1 MTAVSRRGLLLG
13 GASLAAAGTI
23 GSAGPLTTAYASHGS
38 KGHRPIS
45 SARIHRWARDTW
57 ACLVAMTDNKTGL
70 TADNLDGPLAEQN
83 RSGYTSPTN
92 IGGYLWS
99 TVVARDLGLISRR
112 ECRSRIAQTLQTLK
126 KLDHHGPSGMFY
138 NWYDEATG
146 KVLTTWPEDGSRVYP
161 FLSSVDNGWLAAA
174 LIVVMNGDRANADR
188 AGRLLGRMDFK
199 VFYNPEAGQPEI
211 DGSGHSGLM
220 KGGFWDGEPKPGDA
234 TQVGNFLGR
243 GPDVTYTAF
252 HYDTTVSETRIA
264 SYIAIARRQ
273 VPAKLYFGTWRTFP
287 ATEDWKWQEQQ
298 PTGRDRTYMGIKVYE
313 GVYKHLGLK
322 AVPGWGGSMFEA
334 LMPNMFVPEERWSPH
349 AWGPN
354 HRNTVAIHRKHGLEE
369 ARYGF
374 WGFSPSSQ
382 PGGGYREYGVDAIGL
397 NPDGYFSDVK
407 KTNFD
412 KGFGSIRPGEN
423 PKPTYGDGVVTP
435 HALFLAMH
443 HEPRQAYDNLV
454 ELTREFDAYGEG
466 GFYDAIA
473 VRSGTVAKRYL
484 SLDQAMVMGSIGN
497 VFGHE
502 GVRRYFAVGDV
513 ERRIRPLLA
522 MERFSL

>member
-13 GASLAAAGTI
+13 GASLAAAGAL
-23 GSAGPLTTAYASHGS
+23 GSSLPTAAASPGAGRHPST
-38 KGHRPIS
+38 P
-45 SARIHRWARDTW
+45 ARIRRWAADTW
-57 ACLVAMTDNKTGL
+57 ECLVAMTDEKTGL
-70 TADNLDGPLAEQN
+70 TADNLEGPLAEKK

-99 TVVARDLGLISRR
+99 AVVARDLGLISRG
-112 ECRSRIAQTLQTLK
+112 ECTRRIRQTLRT
-126 KLDHHGPSGMFY
+126 LDHLDRHAPSGMFY
-138 NWYDEATG
+138 NWYDEARG
-146 KVLTTWPEDGSRVYP
+146 DVLTRWPVDGSRVYP

-174 LIVVMNGDRANADR
+174 LMVVTNADPANA
-188 AGRLLGRMDFK
+188 RLAHKVLDPMNFK
-199 VFYNPEAGQPEI
+199 VYYNPAVGV
-211 DGSGHSGLM
+211 GKAGLM

-234 TQVGNFLGR
+234 TQVGNFLGA

-264 SYIAIARRQ
+264 SYIAIARGQ

-287 ATEDWKWQEQQ
+287 SSDDWSWQEQQ
-298 PTGRDRTYMGIKVYE
+298 PTGHTRSYLGIDVYE
-313 GVYKHLGLK
+313 GVYSHLGLK

-334 LMPNMFVPEERWSPH
+334 LMPNMFVPEERWAPQS
-349 AWGPN
+349 WGPN
-354 HRNTVAIHRKHGLEE
+354 HRHTVAIHRKHGLEE
-369 ARYGF
+369 AKYGF
-374 WGFSPSSQ
+374 WGFSPASE

-397 NPDGYFSDVK
+397 NPAGYFSDAE

-412 KGFGSIRPGEN
+412 KGFGTFRPGKN
-423 PKPTYGDGVVTP
+423 PTPKYGDGVVTP

-454 ELTREFDAYGEG
+454 KLTREHDAYGEG

-473 VRSGTVAKRYL
+473 VKSGTVAKRYL

-497 VFGHE
+497 IYGRE
-502 GVRRYFAVGDV
+502 AVRRYFAVGDI
-513 ERRIRPLLA
+513 EKRIKPLLA
-522 MERFSL
+522 MEKFSL

>member
-13 GASLAAAGTI
+13 GASLAAAGALGTT
-23 GSAGPLTTAYASHGS
+23 SPLITDTAFASPGS
-38 KGHRPIS
+38 KGPKVS
-45 SARIHRWARDTW
+45 KARIHRWAADTW
-57 ACLVAMTDNKTGL
+57 ACLVAMTDEKTGL
-70 TADNLDGPLAEQN
+70 TADNLDGPLAEKN

-99 TVVARDLGLISRR
+99 AVVARDFGLISRH
-112 ECRSRIAQTLQTLK
+112 ECSKRINLTLRTLAR
-126 KLDHHGPSGMFY
+126 LDRHAPSGMFY

-146 KVLTTWPEDGSRVYP
+146 RVLTTWPEDGSRVYP

-174 LIVVMNGDRANADR
+174 LIVVRNADRANA
-188 AGRLLGRMDFK
+188 RLAESVLEPMNFK
-199 VFYNPEAGQPEI
+199 MYYNPEAGV
-211 DGSGHSGLM
+211 GKAGLM

-234 TQVGNFLGR
+234 IQVGNFLGS
-243 GPDVTYTAF
+243 GPDVNYTAF

-264 SYIAIARRQ
+264 SYIAIARGQ

-287 ATEDWKWQEQQ
+287 ATEDWKWHEQQ
-298 PTGRDRTYMGIKVYE
+298 PTGRNRTYLGIDVYE
-313 GVYKHLGLK
+313 GVYEHLGRK
-322 AVPGWGGSMFEA
+322 VVPGWGGSMFEA
-334 LMPNMFVPEERWSPH
+334 LMPDMFVPEEKWSPH

-354 HRNTVAIHRKHGLEE
+354 HRNTVAIHRLHGLEE
-369 ARYGF
+369 ADYGF

-397 NPDGYFSDVK
+397 NPDGYFSDVE

-412 KGFGSIRPGEN
+412 KGFGTFRAGLN
-423 PKPTYGDGVVTP
+423 PTPTYGDGVVTP

-454 ELTREFDAYGEG
+454 KLTREHDAYGDG

-473 VRSGTVAKRYL
+473 VKSGTVAKRYL
-484 SLDQAMVMGSIGN
+484 SLDQSMVMGSLGN
-497 VFGHE
+497 VYGRDA
-502 GVRRYFAVGDV
+502 VRRYFAVGAI
-513 ERRIRPLLA
+513 ERRIKPLLA
-522 MERFSL
+522 MERFSV

>member
-13 GASLAAAGTI
+13 GASLAAAGAL
-23 GSAGPLTTAYASHGS
+23 GSSLPTAAASPGADR
-38 KGHRPIS
+38 HRPTP
-45 SARIHRWARDTW
+45 ARIRRWAADTW
-57 ACLVAMTDNKTGL
+57 ASLVAMTDEKTGL
-70 TADNLDGPLAEQN
+70 TADNLAGPLAEKN

-99 TVVARDLGLISRR
+99 AVVARDLGLISRG
-112 ECRSRIAQTLQTLK
+112 ECSRRIRQTLRTLDR
-126 KLDHHGPSGMFY
+126 LDRHAPSGMYY

-146 KVLTTWPEDGSRVYP
+146 EVLTTWPVDGNRVYP

-174 LIVVMNGDRANADR
+174 LMVVGNADPANA
-188 AGRLLGRMDFK
+188 RLAHEVLRPMNFK
-199 VFYNPEAGQPEI
+199 AYYNPTVGVGGA
-211 DGSGHSGLM
+211 GLM
-220 KGGFWDGEPKPGDA
+220 KGGFWDGEPKPGEA
-234 TQVGNFLGR
+234 IQVGNFLGS
-243 GPDVTYTAF
+243 GPDVSYTAF

-264 SYIAIARRQ
+264 SYIAIARGQ

-287 ATEDWKWQEQQ
+287 ASKDWQWQEQQ
-298 PTGRDRTYMGIKVYE
+298 PTGQTRTYLGIDVYE
-313 GVYKHLGLK
+313 GVYSHLGLK
-322 AVPGWGGSMFEA
+322 AVPGWGGSMFES
-334 LMPNMFVPEERWSPH
+334 LMPDMFVPEERWAPRS
-349 AWGPN
+349 WGPN

-369 ARYGF
+369 AGYGF
-374 WGFSPSSQ
+374 WGFSPASE

-397 NPDGYFSDVK
+397 NPDGYFSDAE

-412 KGFGSIRPGEN
+412 KGFGSFRPGEN

-454 ELTREFDAYGEG
+454 KLTREHDAYGEG

-473 VRSGTVAKRYL
+473 VKSGTVAKRYL

-497 VFGHE
+497 VYGRSA
-502 GVRRYFAVGDV
+502 VRRYFAVGDV
-513 ERRIRPLLA
+513 ERRIKPLLA
-522 MERFSL
+522 MEKFSF